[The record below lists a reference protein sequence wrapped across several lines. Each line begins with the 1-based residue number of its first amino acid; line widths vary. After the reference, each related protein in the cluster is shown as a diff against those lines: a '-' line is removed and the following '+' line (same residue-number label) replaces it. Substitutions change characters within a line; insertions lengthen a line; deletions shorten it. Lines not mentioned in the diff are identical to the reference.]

1 MARLVRARCPSY
13 LALLLAI
20 GVAGNAAAERPPN
33 RTLSGQSTSQ
43 ASPAPAPATLAT
55 AKAGESKGEDEAD
68 EGESTDKSEKAS
80 APATEAGLE
89 TAGRYG
95 GVAPGSQNLPPRP
108 PRLPLKSG
116 PQRLTWPGF
125 QVRDGVPTVF
135 FELTGSPDYQV
146 DATRGAVMV
155 TLKNT
160 VVPLRN
166 NRRPLRVGEFGTAVK
181 QIETQPQKHK
191 RGRGSEVRVVIRTTD
206 ASPPLHREHVEPAAG
221 GFQLLV
227 LELPPHN

>member
-1 MARLVRARCPSY
+1 MVRPVWSRLPCY
-13 LALLLAI
+13 LAVLLAT
-20 GVAGNAAAERPPN
+20 GVAGSAAAERPLS
-33 RTLSGQSTSQ
+33 RTLSGQAPSQ
-43 ASPAPAPATLAT
+43 PSPAPAA
-55 AKAGESKGEDEAD
+55 AKTHTSDEDDEADDEESAD
-68 EGESTDKSEKAS
+68 EGEKAGAS
-80 APATEAGLE
+80 AVEAGPG
-89 TAGRYG
+89 AGGHYS
-95 GVAPGSQNLPPRP
+95 GVAPGSQNLPPRA

-135 FELTGSPDYQV
+135 LELTGAPEYQV

-181 QIETQPQKHK
+181 QIDTQPQKHR
-191 RGRGSEVRVVIRTTD
+191 RGGGREVRVVIRTTD

-227 LELPPHN
+227 LELPPKS